1 MTDIQQEAAALRDK
15 LSAVGYFLA
24 PQESLDLAVFLQ
36 ERNQPLITEGAPG
49 SGKTSLVYA
58 VAKVLD
64 DAPVFRLNCY
74 KSIGVDRV
82 LYGWD
87 RRLQEHRI
95 DAAIRDNGGEM
106 PNDIAPIIY
115 HRSCMRPGVFVRAFE
130 SKHPHACVLINEVD
144 KIPPEEEFEATMLEA
159 IEEHIVTVDESGE
172 TIRPVKQPPH
182 LFVTSNAGDKGS
194 SRESL
199 SHPLLRRAMYIN
211 LPEPD
216 RERRF
221 EILCV
226 KAPRLPHTLVRECAL
241 FLESVQAAPLQ
252 KPLANSEGIA
262 WVQSLQHFL
271 PLTNLSEEVVTKT
284 LSKLAKSSE
293 DHKRLVNAYPRFF
306 DHVTRESRAW
316 TPRNFKRLNSA
327 VA

>member
-1 MTDIQQEAAALRDK
+1 MSVMQQEAGELRQK
-15 LSAVGYFLA
+15 LAAVGYFLA
-24 PQESLDLAVFLQ
+24 AQESLDLAVFLQ
-36 ERNQPLITEGAPG
+36 ERNQPLILEGAPG

-58 VAKVLD
+58 VAKVY
-64 DAPVFRLNCY
+64 DAPVIRLNCY

-95 DAAIRDNGGEM
+95 DTALRANNGEM
-106 PNDIAPIIY
+106 PNDIASIIY
-115 HRSCMRPGVFVRAFE
+115 HQSCMKPGVFVRAFA
-130 SKHPHACVLINEVD
+130 STNPHTCVLINEVD

-172 TIRPVKQPPH
+172 TIVPVDKPPH
-182 LFVTSNAGDKGS
+182 IFLTSNAGDKGS

-199 SHPLLRRAMYIN
+199 SHPLLRRGMYMN

-226 KAPRLPHTLVRECAL
+226 KAPRLPHTLVRDCAL
-241 FLESVQAAPLQ
+241 FLESLQAAPLQ

-271 PLTNLSEEVVTKT
+271 PLTNLNQEVVTKT
-284 LSKLAKSSE
+284 LSKLAKSAE
-293 DHKRLVNAYPRFF
+293 DHKRLVTSYPRFF
-306 DHVTRESRAW
+306 SHVSRESRAW
-316 TPRNFKRLNSA
+316 TPRNFKRPISA